1 VAVGD
6 AVEVDLRGKPVAAQV
21 VRHPFVRNGKPLV

>member
-6 AVEVDLRGKPVAAQV
+6 AVQVDLRGKAVPAQV
-21 VRHPFVRNGKPLV
+21 VKFPFVRNGKALV